1 MLVGRTAGLGAA
13 VGFAACLAT
22 LAGAANTTAAHSA
35 SRGGGCT
42 SERWQVKTL
51 TDAAA
56 RNVSLFP
63 QRTTVASLRQLVVP
77 KRPGPTRIR
86 GVETTAYRV
95 EARLV
100 KMKLERDGDIVL
112 VIVDPKTLGTMVVE
126 FPPRACTRKASARR
140 RIRMREARAALIAA
154 CGQPDPGSF
163 TRVGGPATIT
173 GVGFVEPGDG
183 VLDAAPN
190 GIELHP
196 VLGFRMTECSLGA

>member
-1 MLVGRTAGLGAA
+1 MLVGRTAGRGAA
-13 VGFAACLAT
+13 IAFASCLAT
-22 LAGAANTTAAHSA
+22 LAGAASTTAAHDA
-35 SRGGGCT
+35 IRGAGCV
-42 SERWQVKTL
+42 SERWHVKTL
-51 TDAAA
+51 TDAVA
-56 RNVSLFP
+56 RSVSSVP
-63 QRTTVASLRQLVVP
+63 RRTTVASLRQLVLP
-77 KRPGPTRIR
+77 KHPGPTRIR

-112 VIVDPKTLGTMVVE
+112 VIVDPKTLGTMVAE
-126 FPPRACTRKASARR
+126 FPPLACTGKASARH
-140 RIRMREARAALIAA
+140 RIRMRKARAALIAA

-173 GVGFVEPGDG
+173 GVAFVEPGDR
-183 VLDAAPN
+183 VPDSAPN

>member
-1 MLVGRTAGLGAA
+1 MLVGRTVGLGAA
-13 VGFAACLAT
+13 VAFAACLAT
-22 LAGAANTTAAHSA
+22 LAGAASTSAGHSA
-35 SRGGGCT
+35 SRGGGCV
-42 SERWQVKTL
+42 SARWQVKTL

-56 RNVSLFP
+56 RNVSSFP

-77 KRPGPTRIR
+77 KPPGPTRIR

-126 FPPRACTRKASARR
+126 FPPFACTRKASARH
-140 RIRMREARAALIAA
+140 RIRMRGARAALIAA

-183 VLDAAPN
+183 VPDAAPN